1 MLVTCCLGNN
11 TTNPVQVGNE
21 QEISHL
27 TECVQEQQQ
36 SLPNSTPA
44 EQLTRVIFIY
54 LRCVIPKV
62 ALAKPTLEPQELI
75 QLRCSAAFG
84 LISSA

>member
-27 TECVQEQQQ
+27 TECVQEQQ
-36 SLPNSTPA
+36 
-44 EQLTRVIFIY
+44 
-54 LRCVIPKV
+54 
-62 ALAKPTLEPQELI
+62 
-75 QLRCSAAFG
+75 
-84 LISSA
+84 